1 MKLLRY
7 IYTHSAILI
16 ILFLLVPQVLSAQTD
31 HHYQGMQYYNDQN
44 YESAIEAFETALF
57 LDPMRPEA
65 HLMLV
70 SSYLLTQSLQKAEI
84 MAKEGLELFPAMK
97 AFHWML
103 AETYMQ
109 MQKIELAAVQYNI
122 VHDLLSENRNFQP
135 VDISENQVRLR
146 MGQIEMLSA
155 SDAYSTG
162 NLNEAVMHM
171 EKAVGYMDNSVEAYL
186 NLAYLYVETEEFE
199 KNLELIEKAR
209 SQFPENTDLL
219 RIKAITYQGLDDSEQ
234 LLEQYSVIYGN
245 KPVRV
250 EDGIIYA
257 ELLLSSGKSLDAMKV
272 LQELLELY
280 PEERKIYDL
289 LISYFDSTLNI
300 DAKRRLLRKMT
311 HQFPDN
317 EDLFEEIAKTYL
329 VQQDWNRAR
338 QLYDSLRVKTNNDQ
352 YYQLKIASVYEQQDS
367 LKAAERI
374 YREQLSLSDSDEMLL
389 RQLGRNLD
397 LQNAWKSSVEVYEEI
412 VAQSGLGADYT
423 RLGVALFYNS
433 EIDEAHSAL
442 KTALSNGPA
451 QAETFFYLSRI
462 EQMKGEM
469 ESSIENAEKAIR
481 LSFSELETKQRS
493 LQGEISRGG
502 LASQIGN
509 QGSREEL
516 ESINDLA
523 EGSFKWFVTEFPEY
537 RVKPVLDELLKKYN
551 LSAVLFL
558 FAGDYFARTGDI
570 QKSIDLL
577 EQSLLFNSRL
587 FKTHFLLGQL
597 YEKVEQID
605 NAIQSYKRA
614 NGIDPNESEIYT
626 SLIRLYSAKGELDTL
641 CDSWVTRY
649 KSEGH
654 PVLKTHLIEALHKAD
669 RFEEA
674 SQILRADDSR

>member
-1 MKLLRY
+1 MKPQRY

-16 ILFLLVPQVLSAQTD
+16 ILYMLVPQVLAAQTD

-65 HLMLV
+65 HIMLV
-70 SSYLLTQSLQKAEI
+70 SSYLLTQSLQEAER
-84 MAKEGLELFPAMK
+84 MAKEGIELFPAMK

-109 MQKIELAAVQYNI
+109 MQKKDLATVQYNI
-122 VHDLLSENRNFQP
+122 VLNLLSENKSLQP
-135 VDISENQVRLR
+135 LDISKKQVRLR

-186 NLAYLYVETEEFE
+186 NLAYLYIETEEFE

-272 LQELLELY
+272 LQELLEIY

-311 HQFPDN
+311 RQFPDN
-317 EDLFEEIAKTYL
+317 EELFEEIAKTYL
-329 VQQDWNRAR
+329 VQQDWNSAR

-374 YREQLSLSDSDEMLL
+374 YRDQLSLSDSDEMLL

-397 LQNAWKSSVEVYEEI
+397 LQNAWKSSVEVYEEL

-442 KTALSNGPA
+442 ETAVSNRSA
-451 QAETFFYLSRI
+451 QSETFFYLSRI
-462 EQMKGEM
+462 EQMKGEL

-516 ESINDLA
+516 ESVNDLA
-523 EGSFKWFVTEFPEY
+523 EGSFNWFVTAFPEY
-537 RVKPVLDELLKKYN
+537 RVKPVLDELLKEYN

-558 FAGDYFARTGDI
+558 FAGDYFAGTGDI

-614 NGIDPNESEIYT
+614 NGIDPNESKIYT

-674 SQILRADDSR
+674 NQILRGNDSR